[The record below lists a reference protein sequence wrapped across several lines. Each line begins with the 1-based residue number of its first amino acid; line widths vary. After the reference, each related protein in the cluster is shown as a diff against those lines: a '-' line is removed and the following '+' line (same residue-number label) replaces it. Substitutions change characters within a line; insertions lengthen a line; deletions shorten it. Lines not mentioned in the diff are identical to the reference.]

1 MARASSK
8 PALMLVASLKLHTL
22 DEHDDES
29 AAEGSSA
36 AAISKALTS
45 GSGAVAI
52 GAAAVVGVIAMV
64 GIFVARG
71 GKR

>member
-8 PALMLVASLKLHTL
+8 PALVLVASLKLHTL

-29 AAEGSSA
+29 AAEGGSA
-36 AAISKALTS
+36 AAISKVLTS
-45 GSGAVAI
+45 GSGAATIGIAAVAVISVVAI
-52 GAAAVVGVIAMV
+52 
-64 GIFVARG
+64 FVTRG